1 MEGWRM
7 MRCTNQG
14 EPVALGIHLEKRER
28 ERKSEHRERY
38 FSPRVAVI
46 IWPSCARVTSFLEAR
61 VTISCK
67 LLNRPGFYLDLPSG
81 REEGREGSRL
91 FDLGREGI
99 RKLSSTIEN
108 EG

>member
-1 MEGWRM
+1 M

-28 ERKSEHRERY
+28 EREREREHRERY

-61 VTISCK
+61 
-67 LLNRPGFYLDLPSG
+67 
-81 REEGREGSRL
+81 ESR
-91 FDLGREGI
+91 
-99 RKLSSTIEN
+99 SHVN
-108 EG
+108 Y